1 MHGTFFQLVNSPNK
15 GAFSCGLM
23 TDYYSEAQTGRHC
36 KVQGGNN
43 TARLEAIRSN
53 EISNKIVLFSKIK
66 QRVGRIYSGH
76 FVSLGTLV
84 PQCKRLFSCWR
95 WDIFYEWDQMNA
107 EDSPAEKWGMVIFKT
122 YAAEQACRNTDLWVS
137 IYMWTWSY

>member
-84 PQCKRLFSCWR
+84 PQCKRLFSC
-95 WDIFYEWDQMNA
+95 
-107 EDSPAEKWGMVIFKT
+107 
-122 YAAEQACRNTDLWVS
+122 
-137 IYMWTWSY
+137 